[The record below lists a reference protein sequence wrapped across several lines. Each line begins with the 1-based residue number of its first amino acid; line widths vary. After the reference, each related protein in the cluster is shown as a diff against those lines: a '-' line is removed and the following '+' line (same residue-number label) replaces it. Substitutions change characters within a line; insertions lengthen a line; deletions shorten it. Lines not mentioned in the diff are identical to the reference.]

1 MLAEL
6 KRKYAHIKQIWVY
19 GDGQPTEIILA
30 LINIVLTPIALYLEL
45 GCFGI
50 FGVYLIASGLHQLWC
65 IACDNLKC
73 RLRGAFFTFSA
84 YFGTL
89 IMYLGSIG
97 LPTPSH
103 WGWAVLLF
111 ASFSSMLRIKKE
123 QLSRGL

>member
-1 MLAEL
+1 MKTL
-6 KRKYAHIKQIWVY
+6 KTKLNHLKNIWVY

-30 LINIVLTPIALYLEL
+30 VINIMLTPIALFMEV
-45 GCFGI
+45 GCFGV
-50 FGVYLIASGLHQLWC
+50 FGLFLIASGIHQLYC

-103 WGWAVLLF
+103 WGWVVLAF
-111 ASFSSMLRIKKE
+111 ASFSSLLRIKKE
-123 QLSRGL
+123 QLHRL